1 MDPDKLPGT
10 RRQCRRCGI
19 RLTTKNARTY
29 DGRGVGAC
37 RECENAETRER
48 QAKEVWTCPTC
59 GHRKRLTGSELLERR
74 GLA

>member
-1 MDPDKLPGT
+1 MDSDKLPGA

-29 DGRGVGAC
+29 DGRWVGAC

-48 QAKEVWTCPTC
+48 QAKEVWTCPTLGTASGC
-59 GHRKRLTGSELLERR
+59 PRQRPEPGPN
-74 GLA
+74 